1 MSRTFLYPY
10 EIGAM
15 QFDDTQET
23 AAKCD
28 LCLERLRQGQ
38 APACS
43 LVCPTGC
50 ITWGDTKSLLDK
62 VAIKN

>member
-1 MSRTFLYPY
+1 MSRNLLCPY
-10 EIGAM
+10 KIGA
-15 QFDDTQET
+15 TQSKATCEA

-43 LVCPTGC
+43 LVCHTGC